1 MGEHRCLPG
10 VMARCPHGDRPV
22 CTYEEGSQCE
32 KDNLAYLPPTIRE
45 EWESYK
51 ATGLEPEEIRRMQ
64 EYMKPFT
71 IQDMDRFREIMGA
84 EKDGRLVVLPVKV
97 GDDVWTNIA
106 MSGWYL
112 RKKDRPYRA
121 KVVYIGLNESEEMG
135 GGIFNVAYGG
145 RACYMLQF
153 SFAEVGKTVFLTKQ
167 EAETALREA
176 AENA

>member
-1 MGEHRCLPG
+1 MERLTKWLSGGAVYADNYTKYGPNIAGLILNRLAAYEDKG
-10 VMARCPHGDRPV
+10 VAPEDMLSAVEMAKVACKLTVAD
-22 CTYEEGSQCE
+22 
-32 KDNLAYLPPTIRE
+32 AYI
-45 EWESYK
+45 
-51 ATGLEPEEIRRMQ
+51 ATGLMPERVAELAQ
-64 EYMKPFT
+64 
-71 IQDMDRFREIMGA
+71 A

-167 EAETALREA
+167 ESETALREA

>member
-1 MGEHRCLPG
+1 MERLTKWLSGGAVYADNYTKYGPNIAGLILNRLAAYEDKG
-10 VMARCPHGDRPV
+10 VAPEDMLSAVEMAKVACKLTVAD
-22 CTYEEGSQCE
+22 
-32 KDNLAYLPPTIRE
+32 AYI
-45 EWESYK
+45 
-51 ATGLEPEEIRRMQ
+51 ATGLMPERVAELAQ
-64 EYMKPFT
+64 
-71 IQDMDRFREIMGA
+71 A